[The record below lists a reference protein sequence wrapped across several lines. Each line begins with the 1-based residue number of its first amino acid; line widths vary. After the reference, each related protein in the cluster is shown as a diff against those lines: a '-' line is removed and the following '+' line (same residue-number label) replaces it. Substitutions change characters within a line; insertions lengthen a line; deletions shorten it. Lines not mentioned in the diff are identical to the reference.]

1 MFALIYVDVVLGV
14 VWVYILVRWNVSNIT
29 CTKRCGM
36 TLREN
41 LDLQFDIFFEF
52 VIISKE

>member
-41 LDLQFDIFFEF
+41 LDLQFDIF
-52 VIISKE
+52 SNL